1 MFESVRF
8 TTVSDSWV
16 FTFQSQKHQLTTLD
30 SNSLATVADSST
42 LDPERI
48 SDKRLE
54 GCFLEIAAEITRLNK
69 ISNTIRR
76 ASKEAQRLKA
86 SDFQIKDDEGKN
98 VEPLLVRIFEHYI
111 ADRFPHVSDAIRSR
125 LVRSMLLRRKQIM
138 YRRYRAGNTY
148 SQFKGIISPVSIK
161 LPGAQ
166 PTAAPLATEKPNQ
179 QDKKR
184 PASRLA
190 ASQVKSATTLVAEN
204 YKMTSTTPSKVS
216 VSRTIASGKHQALVY
231 PSAPG
236 FAAKRAYEQFK
247 SQQTE
252 EAAKTNTESGLQ
264 DLLASH
270 LQKIGEITCPFCLH
284 ALPAAEVFDTRK
296 WQSVPIDFSAVAVW
310 ERTNK

>member
-1 MFESVRF
+1 M
-8 TTVSDSWV
+8 TISDS
-16 FTFQSQKHQLTTLD
+16 D
-30 SNSLATVADSST
+30 SLAIIADSATS
-42 LDPERI
+42 DPARI
-48 SDKRLE
+48 SEKRLE

-76 ASKEAQRLKA
+76 ASKEAQLLKA
-86 SDFQIKDDEGKN
+86 SDFQIKDDEGEN
-98 VEPLLVRIFEHYI
+98 VEPLLLRIFEHYI
-111 ADRFPHVSDAIRSR
+111 ADRFPCVSDAIRSR

-148 SQFKGIISPVSIK
+148 SQSIGIISPVPIK

-166 PTAAPLATEKPNQ
+166 STAEPLAAEKSNQ
-179 QDKKR
+179 HDKKR
-184 PASRLA
+184 PASRET

-204 YKMTSTTPSKVS
+204 YKMTSAAPSKVS

-270 LQKIGEITCPFCLH
+270 LQKIGEITCPYCLN

-296 WQSVPIDFSAVAVW
+296 WQSVLADLRTLAV
-310 ERTNK
+310 